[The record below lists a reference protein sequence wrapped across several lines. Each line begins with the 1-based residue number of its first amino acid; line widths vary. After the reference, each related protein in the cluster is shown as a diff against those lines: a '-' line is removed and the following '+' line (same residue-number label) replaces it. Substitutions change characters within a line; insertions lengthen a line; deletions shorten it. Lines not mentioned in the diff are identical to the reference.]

1 MPKADEYRKIAD
13 EYCRL
18 AGEAKTDIDR
28 VNLLDRARAWL
39 EVASQ
44 EEKVERE
51 HSIKPPARQRS

>member
-28 VNLLDRARAWL
+28 VNLLERARAWL
-39 EVASQ
+39 DVASQ
-44 EEKVERE
+44 EEKIARDESV
-51 HSIKPPARQRS
+51 KPPARPRS